1 MVIAGKMTMGRPMD
15 RDDVSETTLTPGRI
29 YFVQLTDAVSSLPQR
44 FRARFL
50 SRQLHRAEPGSD
62 RLVRQ
67 FTFAICAADDAQGQ
81 EIALPEA
88 SFRAEPMSV
97 PAGIVIRVDF
107 RKPREKEKPPLI
119 RAVM

>member
-1 MVIAGKMTMGRPMD
+1 MGRPMKN
-15 RDDVSETTLTPGRI
+15 DDVSDNTLTPGRI
-29 YFVQLTDAVSSLPQR
+29 YFVQLADAGSSLPQR

-50 SRQLHRAEPGSD
+50 SQQLRRAGPGSD
-62 RLVRQ
+62 QLARQ
-67 FTFAICAADDAQGQ
+67 FIFAICGADDAQGQ
-81 EIALPEA
+81 EIALPER

-97 PAGIVIRVDF
+97 PAGIVIHVDF